1 MLVGKPS
8 FRAFRRGR
16 DRAERSSGNDAT
28 RQKVE
33 VGEEED
39 MVDPKVTSALGG
51 ARGAPNE
58 ADRLKDPRNQVRS
71 PRGRV

>member
-1 MLVGKPS
+1 VLVGKHP

-16 DRAERSSGNDAT
+16 DLAEQSSGDDAT
-28 RQKVE
+28 RQKIE

-39 MVDPKVTSALGG
+39 MVDPKATSALGG

-58 ADRLKDPRNQVRS
+58 ADHLKDPRN
-71 PRGRV
+71 